1 MTKKI
6 SLLYVWLGLVF
17 IYHEDNLK
25 AMRQEIAVVVFYIL
39 KWEVKC
45 KPCYGNHPHIPFTV
59 SNQDLKRSNYQCD
72 TILLELALV
81 KLW

>member
-6 SLLYVWLGLVF
+6 SLLYVWLGVVF
-17 IYHEDNLK
+17 IYHEDKLK

-45 KPCYGNHPHIPFTV
+45 KPCMV
-59 SNQDLKRSNYQCD
+59 
-72 TILLELALV
+72 TIHT
-81 KLW
+81 

>member
-25 AMRQEIAVVVFYIL
+25 AMREEIAVVVFYIL

-45 KPCYGNHPHIPFTV
+45 KPCMIIIHTYHSV
-59 SNQDLKRSNYQCD
+59 SNQDLKGSNYQCD